1 MLAARACSLAT
12 SACRMDNLTNPMND
26 PAEGESSPDFPMLHK
41 PAPAR
46 IDTWITLAH
55 RLSHTHRPVIHLTL
69 MSQKTDKLV
78 LKNMECSW
86 HHLLSNS
93 FFLHT
98 SVGHAVCGLFRG
110 RYRSLEVV

>member
-1 MLAARACSLAT
+1 
-12 SACRMDNLTNPMND
+12 MDHTGSQ
-26 PAEGESSPDFPMLHK
+26 A
-41 PAPAR
+41 
-46 IDTWITLAH
+46 
-55 RLSHTHRPVIHLTL
+55 LSHTPERTNHRPVIHLTL

-93 FFLHT
+93 LFLHT

-110 RYRSLEVV
+110 RDRSLEVVQWFCTVPARSRLLIP